1 MKKSHLLLLLLLFL
15 SYTTV
20 FSQKGNSINNAISDI
35 SDVFRY
41 QKNMEYEDYDGSPY
55 LNHHFFLGTINN
67 TNENKIYSFQLR
79 YNIYEDK
86 MEIQKDDESIVNLA
100 KEDYFNV
107 LILGEK
113 FVLTTY
119 EINGEKNVGYLEL
132 LFDKNNLILYRK
144 HTRTLISAKKA
155 KSSYEE
161 DKPAKFVTSESFYF
175 KSKDNNTI
183 LLSKK
188 KKDFLK
194 SFESKSTE
202 IASFMKENKL
212 KNSKKED
219 LIKIL
224 TYYSTLE

>member
-1 MKKSHLLLLLLLFL
+1 MKKSHLVVVLLLL
-15 SYTTV
+15 SYSTL

-41 QKNMEYEDYDGSPY
+41 QKNMEYEDYNGSPY
-55 LNHHFFLGTINN
+55 LNHPFSLGTINN

-79 YNIYEDK
+79 YNVYEDK
-86 MEIQKDDESIVNLA
+86 MEIQKEDKSIVNLA
-100 KEDYFNV
+100 KENYFDV

-113 FVLTTY
+113 FILTTY
-119 EINGEKNVGYLEL
+119 EINGAKNVGYLEL
-132 LFDKNNLILYRK
+132 LFDKNNLILYKK

-175 KSKDNNTI
+175 KSKNNNTI
-183 LLSKK
+183 LLPKK

-194 SFESKSTE
+194 SFNNKSTE
-202 IASFMKENKL
+202 IASYMKKNKL